1 MLRSPKNI
9 GNIVAI
15 RKEKEYDS
23 PSACHSEAVSLVY
36 ATDIL
41 ARKGGNTRHKILET
55 VKMKSDVLL
64 LYL

>member
-15 RKEKEYDS
+15 REKEYDS